1 MSQARVD
8 HLLFITIATTKNNN
22 PLLHISSIITSGSR
36 DYNVITCFQLLAKY
50 HGELQYLLDPVQAD
64 ISLHHLHYSG
74 GLFLIPLNQMQSR
87 RGLDN
92 MTDLTRLQVE

>member
-74 GLFLIPLNQMQSR
+74 DYFSYLSIKCNPDAVS
-87 RGLDN
+87 
-92 MTDLTRLQVE
+92 TT